1 MSGTNKDTINYF
13 PIYMRHCTVF
23 QPNKDEDKVESA
35 DAVVWFMTVIPTRFL
50 CFLRSR
56 FYIPKRTLCVAVEK

>member
-35 DAVVWFMTVIPTRFL
+35 AAVYLNYNANKIYQNER
-50 CFLRSR
+50 
-56 FYIPKRTLCVAVEK
+56 